1 MLSNLEDR
9 KTLYSLI
16 RSSLGTSVEATYSLE
31 QIHNAML
38 LGRQQGVSSVV
49 FDGFQKCKEEC
60 SNISP
65 DDLSRLKAK
74 WLMDLGQAINSH
86 QIIHQAEE
94 LINERL
100 KKGGINALVLKGSAF
115 ASFYDVPEIRQFG
128 DIDIYSPT
136 EFEAID
142 AILKEIGKNHELEC
156 YRHTH
161 CTVNGI
167 TVENHIYLTDAR
179 WKKKWMPLEEFLSK
193 EAAGYLETK
202 QEPGLCYP
210 DPLFSIVFY
219 LYHTLAHLVYE
230 HINVRFLLD
239 WYYLMK
245 KSSDVDEDIL
255 KEKLAEFGL
264 LRIAGVVT
272 YLCVE
277 RLGMDNGSVPS
288 FIMEES
294 EKVPSA
300 LIKRIEDD
308 MFDTNHEGFT
318 TNSLKDRVKRI
329 QKYYQNRWK
338 IEQLLDVSYLQFIWE
353 KVSSICKWKGE

>member
-1 MLSNLEDR
+1 
-9 KTLYSLI
+9 
-16 RSSLGTSVEATYSLE
+16 
-31 QIHNAML
+31 
-38 LGRQQGVSSVV
+38 
-49 FDGFQKCKEEC
+49 
-60 SNISP
+60 
-65 DDLSRLKAK
+65 
-74 WLMDLGQAINSH
+74 MDLGQAINSH

-100 KKGGINALVLKGSAF
+100 KNNGIKALVLKGSAF

-210 DPLFSIVFY
+210 DALFSIVFY
-219 LYHTLAHLVYE
+219 LYHTLAHLVYK

-239 WYYLMK
+239 WYYLLVH
-245 KSSDVDEDIL
+245 SNNLDEHML
-255 KEKLAEFGL
+255 ESKLYDFNL
-264 LRIAGVVT
+264 TKIAGIVT
-272 YLCVE
+272 ALCIK
-277 RLGMDNGSVPS
+277 RLGLNEEIVPD
-288 FIMEES
+288 FLLQES
-294 EKVPSA
+294 HNIKQTLLTKV
-300 LIKRIEDD
+300 EDD
-308 MFDTNHEGFT
+308 MFDTTHEGFS
-318 TNSLKDRVKRI
+318 TNSLKDRIKRI
-329 QKYYQNRWK
+329 LTFYRYRWK
-338 IEQLLDVSYLQFIWE
+338 ITNFLGMSFVGFIWF
-353 KVSSICKWKGE
+353 KMMSIITWK

>member
-1 MLSNLEDR
+1 M
-9 KTLYSLI
+9 
-16 RSSLGTSVEATYSLE
+16 
-31 QIHNAML
+31 
-38 LGRQQGVSSVV
+38 

-65 DDLSRLKAK
+65 DDLSRLKTK

-100 KKGGINALVLKGSAF
+100 KENGIKALVLKGSAF

-193 EAAGYLETK
+193 EAARYLETK

-210 DPLFSIVFY
+210 DALFSIVFY

-245 KSSDVDEDIL
+245 KSSNVDDGIL

-264 LRIAGVVT
+264 TRIAGVVT
-272 YLCVE
+272 YLCLE
-277 RLGMDNGSVPS
+277 RLGMNNGSVPS
-288 FIMEES
+288 FIIEES
-294 EKVPSA
+294 DKVSSA

-338 IEQLLDVSYLQFIWE
+338 IEQLLGVSYFRFIWE